1 LFFVKGEDKL
11 DKLPP
16 VPPSVWSANSSMRRR
31 NGQNQSSFITNNN
44 NSSNNNSNHR
54 YAPKSK
60 FANRSQGNLVENNEK
75 INEMD
80 EYDNN
85 EHNMHKQPSSF
96 NYELSI
102 HEPGDQDQASSSP
115 KNYDNIKSKENDEQ
129 NDEKIDVVINKD
141 FRFKD
146 FGFTIA
152 EGLYGNGIYVHKI
165 REGSPADSNYFLKP
179 LSKIYKIN
187 NFDCTKIESTT
198 PALKIMNNET
208 SNFIRLTI
216 SKRPKMNVL
225 LNEDKSTSSASSTNS
240 SRATAL

>member
-1 LFFVKGEDKL
+1 LAE
-11 DKLPP
+11 
-16 VPPSVWSANSSMRRR
+16 NSD
-31 NGQNQSSFITNNN
+31 
-44 NSSNNNSNHR
+44 
-54 YAPKSK
+54 
-60 FANRSQGNLVENNEK
+60 K

-85 EHNMHKQPSSF
+85 EHNNQKQASSF
-96 NYELSI
+96 SYELSI
-102 HEPGDQDQASSSP
+102 HEPGDREQASSSP
-115 KNYDNIKSKENDEQ
+115 KNYDNIKSKENENDDQ

-152 EGLYGNGIYVHKI
+152 EGVYGNGIYVHKI

-187 NFDCTKIESTT
+187 NFDCTKIESTS
-198 PALKIMNNET
+198 PALKIMANET

-225 LNEDKSTSSASSTNS
+225 LSEDKSTSSASSTNS

>member
-1 LFFVKGEDKL
+1 
-11 DKLPP
+11 
-16 VPPSVWSANSSMRRR
+16 MRRR

-44 NSSNNNSNHR
+44 NNR
-54 YAPKSK
+54 YNGTNGKSK
-60 FANRSQGNLVENNEK
+60 FANRSQGNLMENNEK

-85 EHNMHKQPSSF
+85 EHKQASSF
-96 NYELSI
+96 SYELSI
-102 HEPGDQDQASSSP
+102 HEPGDPGDQATSSSSSP
-115 KNYDNIKSKENDEQ
+115 KNYDNVIKSRENERDDQHE
-129 NDEKIDVVINKD
+129 EKIDVVINKD

-152 EGLYGNGIYVHKI
+152 EGLYGHGIYVHKI

-179 LSKIYKIN
+179 MSKIYKIN
-187 NFDCTKIESTT
+187 NFDCTKIESTA
-198 PALKIMNNET
+198 PALKIMANET

-225 LNEDKSTSSASSTNS
+225 LNEDKSSANS